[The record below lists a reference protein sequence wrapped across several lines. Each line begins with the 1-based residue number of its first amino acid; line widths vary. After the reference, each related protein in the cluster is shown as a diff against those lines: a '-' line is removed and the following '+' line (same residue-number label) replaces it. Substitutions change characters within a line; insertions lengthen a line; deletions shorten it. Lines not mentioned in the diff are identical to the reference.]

1 MARLPRWIAR
11 RLTIPWSWR
20 PSLCASQR
28 DQEIQRLR
36 FYIQDRLGDSTQ
48 QSLDSVRSFLF
59 NSSKVFAPAAAPPAP
74 IGTDPSPVAPD
85 QAHRQP
91 SVGLDLARSSAP
103 TDARL
108 RRPPGPR

>member
-1 MARLPRWIAR
+1 MVLEALA
-11 RLTIPWSWR
+11 L
-20 PSLCASQR
+20 R

-36 FYIQDRLGDSTQ
+36 FYIQDHLGDSTQ

-85 QAHRQP
+85 QAHRHP